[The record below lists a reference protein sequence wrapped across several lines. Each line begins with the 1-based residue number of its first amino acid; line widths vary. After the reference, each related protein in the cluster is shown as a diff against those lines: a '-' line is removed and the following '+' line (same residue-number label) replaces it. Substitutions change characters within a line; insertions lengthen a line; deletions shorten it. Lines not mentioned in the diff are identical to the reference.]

1 MVTLLGNGVG
11 GSWGILECGAVVWGC
26 GGGLGL
32 GEGRRA
38 LMHGWGLQ
46 ELQAPCS
53 RMEAPGGGDG
63 HSPIGMGIPKSCK
76 LTPPCHKEGCE
87 GEV

>member
-1 MVTLLGNGVG
+1 
-11 GSWGILECGAVVWGC
+11 
-26 GGGLGL
+26 
-32 GEGRRA
+32 
-38 LMHGWGLQ
+38 MHGWGLQ
-46 ELQAPCS
+46 KLQAPCS
-53 RMEAPGGGDG
+53 RMEAPGGGNG